1 MHEEHDIL
9 PPDQT
14 VNQEKVEVNLDDEK
28 VLAGRYDNFLK
39 SHSVPD
45 DMYIDSQT
53 VPQPV
58 DMATQN
64 VSELFTQ
71 LQQANAKVSELEK
84 QVRYNVSL
92 SQCCF

>member
-1 MHEEHDIL
+1 M
-9 PPDQT
+9 
-14 VNQEKVEVNLDDEK
+14 DDEK

-84 QVRYNVSL
+84 QVRYNFVCL
-92 SQCCF
+92 IVFDTCQIHQTVVGL